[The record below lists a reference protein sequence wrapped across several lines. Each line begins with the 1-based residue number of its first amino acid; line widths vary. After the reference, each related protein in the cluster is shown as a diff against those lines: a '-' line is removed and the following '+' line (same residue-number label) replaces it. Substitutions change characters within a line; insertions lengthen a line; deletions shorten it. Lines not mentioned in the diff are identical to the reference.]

1 MQSLILPSPILT
13 NFGPVNLSG
22 VKKILALVGLLLIFG
37 QCKRPE
43 TYYFEGN
50 ALGTTYHIRVQGK
63 GQSLSQKDIQDLI
76 RRLNASLSTYQAT
89 SLISCINRGDTL
101 PADKHFRFVLERA
114 RKIYKATGGRY
125 DPTIGILVNAWG
137 FGPGRRIPGIE
148 RDSSVVDSLM
158 HYVGLDMVKIDSAGI
173 VRKKYPQIFIDF
185 NSIAKGYVIDRI
197 AAMIAAKGYRNYLV
211 ELGGEVVAH
220 GRNIAENRDWIVGID
235 YPTPGSNS
243 EILELYLRNRAIA
256 TSGNYRKFKIDPETG
271 RKYVHTI
278 DARTGY
284 PAISHLLSASVL
296 APDCTD
302 ADGWATACMA
312 SGFENAKQYIQS
324 HPELDAV
331 LIYSDTTGK
340 IQVWESKGVRPLK
353 VNP

>member
-1 MQSLILPSPILT
+1 M
-13 NFGPVNLSG
+13 
-22 VKKILALVGLLLIFG
+22 KKIVLIFLLLLTFN
-37 QCKRPE
+37 QCRRPHS
-43 TYYFEGN
+43 YYFQGN
-50 ALGTTYHIRVQGK
+50 ALGTTYHIRVQGEGK
-63 GQSLSQKDIQDLI
+63 SISDRDIQDVI
-76 RRLNASLSTYQAT
+76 RRLNRSLSTYQAT
-89 SLISCINRGDTL
+89 SLISRINRGDTL
-101 PADKHFRFVLERA
+101 VVDKHFRFVLERA

-137 FGPGRRIPGIE
+137 FGPGRRIAGIE

-158 HYVGLDMVKIDSAGI
+158 RYIGLDMVKIDSAGI

-197 AAMIAAKGYRNYLV
+197 AAMIASKGYRNYLV
-211 ELGGEVVAH
+211 ELGGEVVAR

-235 YPTPGSNS
+235 YPVPGSNS
-243 EILELYLRNRAIA
+243 EILELYLRDRAIA
-256 TSGNYRKFKIDPETG
+256 TSGNYRKFKIDPQTG

-278 DARTGY
+278 NALNGY

-312 SGFENAKQYIQS
+312 SGFEKAKQYIQAR
-324 HPELDAV
+324 PELDAV
-331 LIYSDTTGK
+331 LIYSDSAGK
-340 IQVWESKGVRPLK
+340 IRVWESPGVKTLK
-353 VNP
+353 VED